1 MISLSIKENNIKIQN
16 FLLNEIKK
24 SSIPE
29 IYFSN
34 KKFKIYNNLIIHY
47 KGENLSS
54 FYDFIAFIL
63 AKAIIKFYEPEI
75 LKRLFN
81 YNYFYFDKPD
91 EKIIMD
97 EYKLIIKKNS
107 KNNFNLKQ
115 RLIKKE
121 LINYIKNN
129 KSIVLSGFVYFRL
142 ARYISYI
149 TKLLE
154 ESVNQFVVDKEFFE
168 FVDLLKSYVDSK
180 IPNNIIINLVYVNSK
195 AFLLDENGNSINLDK
210 FNSVYLSDISFS
222 NNDYVLNTLVSLLPS
237 KIFLHLTTK
246 EDSFIKT
253 IKMIFSD
260 RISICT
266 GCELCNA
273 YQMLNLK

>member
-1 MISLSIKENNIKIQN
+1 MISLSIKENNKKIQN
-16 FLLNEIKK
+16 FLLSEIKK
-24 SSIPE
+24 SSISE
-29 IYFSN
+29 IYFSI
-34 KKFKIYNNLIIHY
+34 KKFKIYDNLIIHY
-47 KGENLSS
+47 KGKNLSS
-54 FYDFIAFIL
+54 FYDFIAFIIS
-63 AKAIIKFYEPEI
+63 KAIIKFYEPQI
-75 LKRLFN
+75 LKRLFD
-81 YNYFYFDKPD
+81 YNYFYFDIPD

-97 EYKLIIKKNS
+97 EYKLITKRNR

-129 KSIVLSGFVYFRL
+129 KSLVLSGFVYFRL
-142 ARYISYI
+142 SRYISYI

-154 ESVNQFVVDKEFFE
+154 DSVNQFVVDKEFFE
-168 FVDLLKSYVDSK
+168 FVDLLKNYVDSK

-195 AFLLDENGNSINLDK
+195 AFLLDETGNTIKLDK
-210 FNSVYLSDISFS
+210 FNSIYLSDISFS
-222 NNDYVLNTLVSLLPS
+222 NNDYVLNTLVSLLPA
-237 KIFLHLTTK
+237 KICLHLTTK

-260 RISICT
+260 RILMCT